1 MDRSLVCLKLLI
13 QKIDKKLINPPSVIE
28 AIVKKLNHLYK
39 VDYQMSKRFSPLFE
53 STNKFGGLKIGVPAF
68 SAQFLDS
75 KYVLNVYFKPKRKDL
90 DFGFITISTF
100 ACLFENHHDLYWN
113 QKNL

>member
-1 MDRSLVCLKLLI
+1 
-13 QKIDKKLINPPSVIE
+13 
-28 AIVKKLNHLYK
+28 
-39 VDYQMSKRFSPLFE
+39 MSKSLKNWFSPLFE
-53 STNKFGGLKIGVPAF
+53 CTNKLGGLKIGVPAF
-68 SAQFLDS
+68 SAHFLDS